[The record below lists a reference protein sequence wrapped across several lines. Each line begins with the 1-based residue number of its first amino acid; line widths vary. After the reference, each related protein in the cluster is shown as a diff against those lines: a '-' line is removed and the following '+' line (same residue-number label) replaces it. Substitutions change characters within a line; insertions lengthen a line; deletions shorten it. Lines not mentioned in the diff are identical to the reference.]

1 MSYPRV
7 LFPAAGEV
15 VVEQLDDVP
24 APGPGQLVV
33 RALTS
38 LVSTG
43 TESFCLAGEFDPG
56 TFWQEW
62 VRYPFEPGYSMC
74 GRVESVGPGVE
85 GLRVGDRVAVSAP
98 HRGLGLADAAEAVLV
113 PDGITDE
120 QATWASLACTTQLG
134 VRRGD
139 PALGESAV
147 VVGLGLLG
155 QLVVRYLRLRGLRHV
170 VAVDTSPARLD
181 AAVAGGATATLSL
194 PAHEAPDALCDLTG
208 GPADLA
214 FDVTGSAAALA
225 GTTQLVRQGGRVVL
239 LGDCPTPSR
248 QTLGPRVV
256 GDSLTVMGVHASS
269 GREPWT
275 LDTMTALFFDFLAD
289 GRMSVDDLVT
299 HRIAPEQAPDL
310 YAALR
315 TDRSAHL
322 GVMIGWPR

>member
-1 MSYPRV
+1 MTYPRV

-15 VVEQLDDVP
+15 VVEQLDEVP

-33 RALTS
+33 RALSS

-62 VRYPFEPGYSMC
+62 VQYPFEPGYSMC
-74 GRVESVGPGVE
+74 GRVAALGPGVA
-85 GLRVGDRVAVSAP
+85 GLRVGDRVGVSSP
-98 HRGLGLADAAEAVLV
+98 HRGLGLADAAEAVPV
-113 PDGITDE
+113 PDHITDE
-120 QATWASLACTTQLG
+120 QATWVSLACTTQLG

-139 PALGESAV
+139 PALGETVV

-170 VAVDTSPARLD
+170 VAVDASPQRLA
-181 AAVAGGATATLSL
+181 AAVAGGATATLAL
-194 PAHEAPDALCDLTG
+194 PAHEAPDAVRDLTG
-208 GPADLA
+208 GLADLA
-214 FDVTGSAAALA
+214 FDVTGSASALA
-225 GTTQLVRQGGRVVL
+225 GTTQLVRPGGRVVL

-248 QTLGPRVV
+248 QSLGPRVV

-275 LDTMTALFFDFLAD
+275 VPTMAALFFDFLAD
-289 GRMSVDDLVT
+289 GRMAVDDLVT
-299 HRIAPEQAPDL
+299 HRIAPQQAPDL

-315 TDRSAHL
+315 TDRSAYL
-322 GVMIGWPR
+322 AALIEWPR

>member
-15 VVEQLDDVP
+15 LVEHLDEVP
-24 APGPGQLVV
+24 EPGPGQLLV

-62 VRYPFEPGYSMC
+62 VQYPFEPGYSMC
-74 GRVESVGPGVE
+74 GTVEALGPGVE
-85 GLRVGDRVAVSAP
+85 GFAVGDRVAVPSP
-98 HRGLGLADAAEAVLV
+98 HRGIGLADAAEAVPV
-113 PDGITDE
+113 PAGVTDE

-139 PALGESAV
+139 PALGETAV

-155 QLVVRYLRLRGLRHV
+155 QLVVRYLRLRGLRQV
-170 VAVDTSPARLD
+170 VAVDTSPDRLA
-181 AAVAGGATATLSL
+181 AAVAGGATGTLAL
-194 PAHEAPDALCDLTG
+194 PAHEAPDAVRDLTG
-208 GPADLA
+208 TLADLA

-225 GTTQLVRQGGRVVL
+225 GTTQLVRPGGRVVL

-275 LDTMTALFFDFLAD
+275 IATMTTLFFDFLTD
-289 GRMSVDDLVT
+289 GRMHVDDLVT
-299 HRIAPEQAPDL
+299 HRISPEQAPGL
-310 YAALR
+310 YAQLR
-315 TDRSAHL
+315 AHRSAHL
-322 GVMIGWPR
+322 AVLIEWPR

>member
-7 LFPAAGEV
+7 LFPTAGQV
-15 VVEQLDDVP
+15 VVEQLDEVP
-24 APGPGQLVV
+24 TPGRGQLVV
-33 RALTS
+33 RAHTS

-43 TESFCLAGEFDPG
+43 TESFCLAGEFDDG
-56 TFWQEW
+56 TFWQDW

-85 GLRVGDRVAVSAP
+85 GLAVGDRVAVSAP
-98 HRGLGLADAAEAVLV
+98 HRGLGLADAAEAVVV
-113 PDGITDE
+113 PDTVTDE

-139 PALGESAV
+139 PALGETAV

-155 QLVVRYLRLRGLRHV
+155 QLVVRYLRLRGLRDV
-170 VAVDTSPARLD
+170 VAVDSAAARLD
-181 AAVAGGATATLSL
+181 AAVAGGATATLEL
-194 PAHEAPDALCDLTG
+194 AAHEAADAVRELTG
-208 GPADLA
+208 DLADLA
-214 FDVTGSAAALA
+214 FDVTGSAYALA
-225 GTTQLVRQGGRVVL
+225 GTTQLVRPGGRVVL
-239 LGDCPTPSR
+239 LGDSPTPSR

-275 LDTMTALFFDFLAD
+275 LAAMTGLFFDFLAD
-289 GRMSVDDLVT
+289 GRMHVDDLVT
-299 HRIAPEQAPDL
+299 HRITPAQTPDL

-315 TDRSAHL
+315 ADRSTHL
-322 GVMIGWPR
+322 AVMIEWPR